1 MIQVAHVSKK
11 YKMYRKPSDRLKE
24 WLTFSSRTYH
34 TEFWALKDI
43 SFDLETGG
51 ACGIIGPNG
60 AGKSTL
66 LKTIVGVT
74 EPTAGTVHTQGRIA
88 ALLEL
93 GAGFYHEFTGRQN
106 IFLNAKILGL
116 SESEIQEKLGDIMA
130 FSELGAFIDQPVR
143 TYSSGMYV
151 RLGFA
156 IAANVD
162 PEVLIIDE
170 SLAVGDAYFQA
181 KCIQRLREFRA
192 RGITILFVSHDLA
205 AVKTFCDEVILLD
218 QGTVVERG
226 KPAEVLDYYNALVA
240 KRTARQE
247 FFAIEKQF
255 VAQQNT
261 SAPAALRS
269 GSFDALIRRIELLDQ
284 QGYPARTFLSGEPG
298 TIEIDIAFL
307 EEIQEPTVGIL
318 IRDRLGND
326 VYGINTYTLGV
337 ATGDWK
343 PGDVLRM
350 RYRLTMQLG
359 AGNYTVTAA
368 VHSLDVHLYEC
379 YDWADKL
386 LAFKV
391 MLPPNVAFIGVARL
405 DATVECTDR
414 QVKTGDPQAILAS
427 VFAEA
432 PDALEMNSAFAKY
445 LLKGWHE
452 VQEGAGCAVRW
463 TRQEFSFILQKQH
476 ANYLCFKLCSFM
488 PSLQAEPIRALVL
501 TAGRRLGTFLVDCT
515 DFREIRIAILAHELS
530 CIIKFTVR
538 LNKVWIPQQNGEST
552 DDRGLGVLVQKIWL
566 E

>member
-1 MIQVAHVSKK
+1 MIKVAHVSKK
-11 YKMYRKPSDRLKE
+11 YKIYRKPSDRLKE
-24 WLTFSSRTYH
+24 WLTFASRTYH
-34 TEFWALKDI
+34 TEFWALTDV
-43 SFDLETGG
+43 SFDLEAGG
-51 ACGIIGPNG
+51 VCGIIGPNG

-74 EPTAGTVHTQGRIA
+74 APTTGTVSTQGRVA

-116 SESEIQEKLGDIMA
+116 SESEIREKLEDIMA

-156 IAANVD
+156 IAANVN

-181 KCIQRLREFRA
+181 KCVQRLREFKA
-192 RGITILFVSHDLA
+192 RGVTILFVSHDLA

-218 QGTVVERG
+218 QGAVVDRG
-226 KPAEVLDYYNALVA
+226 KPEAVLDYYNALVA

-247 FFAIEKQF
+247 FFAIERQF
-255 VAQQNT
+255 AAQPDA
-261 SAPAALRS
+261 SVPAAQRS
-269 GSFDALIRRIELLDQ
+269 GSFEAFIRRIDLLDQ
-284 QGYPARTFLSGEPG
+284 HGQPARTFLSGAPG
-298 TIEIDIAFL
+298 TIEIDVAFL
-307 EEIQEPTVGIL
+307 EEIHQPTIGIL

-326 VYGINTYTLGV
+326 VFGINTYALGV
-337 ATGDWK
+337 GTGDWG
-343 PGDVLRM
+343 PGDVLRV

-386 LAFKV
+386 LAFKI
-391 MLPPNVAFIGVARL
+391 MLPPSEAFIGVARL

-414 QVKTGDPQAILAS
+414 QVKACDPQTLLSS
-427 VFAEA
+427 VFAGA
-432 PDALEMNSAFAKY
+432 PACLEMHPAFTKY

-452 VQEGAGCAVRW
+452 VQDVAGCAVRW
-463 TRQEFSFILQKQH
+463 TRQEFSFILH
-476 ANYLCFKLCSFM
+476 VRYNHDLCFKLCSLM
-488 PSLQAEPIRALVL
+488 SSRHEEPIQAMVL
-501 TAGRRLGTFLVDCT
+501 TADDQLGAFLVDHA
-515 DFREIRIAILAHELS
+515 DFREVRIDIAAYAFSGIV
-530 CIIKFTVR
+530 KFTVR
-538 LNKVWIPQQNGEST
+538 LNKIWIPQQHIESA
-552 DDRGLGVLVQKIWL
+552 DDRELGVLVQKIWV